1 MGRRY
6 FPFEM
11 APSKRGTFV
20 GFRGRKK
27 WSISVDVL
35 DGGRSLTHAT
45 SWSSWQEVSSIPS
58 FVGFFPHPILKK
70 ICASQNVHH
79 APQGSGMKIPKKSLE
94 VSPPRFR
101 FGSVSNRSEDIMR
114 ISKKKLLN
122 LTPPEKNTTPPLN
135 KTLLAVLMAE
145 LGVESRRKSRLPPTM
160 LKLLKGFLGTLQPL
174 KNPYHPEKLN
184 GWKFENENPG
194 NPERIIWTKPS
205 FFSFELVIF
214 AGVYDIHYTDWFI
227 GILILAYFLL
237 PI

>member
-11 APSKRGTFV
+11 APSKMGTFV
-20 GFRGRKK
+20 GFRWGKK

-35 DGGRSLTHAT
+35 DGGQSLTHAT

-70 ICASQNVHH
+70 YVQVKMFITS
-79 APQGSGMKIPKKSLE
+79 PRIRGEKYPKYLE

-114 ISKKKLLN
+114 ISKKASQLN
-122 LTPPEKNTTPPLN
+122 PPKKPPPLKKHSLRYWWQN
-135 KTLLAVLMAE
+135 WAWRVD
-145 LGVESRRKSRLPPTM
+145 GRVGCHRGCWSSYR
-160 LKLLKGFLGTLQPL
+160 GFWDVATL
-174 KNPYHPEKLN
+174 KNHEKPQKLN
-184 GWKFENENPG
+184 GWKLRMKILEKNG
-194 NPERIIWTKPS
+194 NSSEPNHHFQVRAVN
-205 FFSFELVIF
+205 LR
-214 AGVYDIHYTDWFI
+214 GVYDIHYTDWFI